1 MKTLPLILIAASAA
15 AIPAYWVGQVTSQPK
30 TDALLET
37 LSTDELLRTL
47 QQRAAVREGG
57 GFAASSLD
65 DASAILNGGN
75 GVSFGLSENGERS
88 AFLIE
93 RDLRAALSA
102 APGTAGL
109 NTRLESLFAEL
120 AASDPMLALDYAA
133 QISGARQQ
141 RSTIN
146 SILRIWAG
154 QDGQAALAWY
164 SDTSSDLPLALREER
179 LQSILAGYSSSD
191 ARGALAYVAAM
202 DNQTSTARRL
212 QLSAYQS
219 VFDGLVESGRVN
231 LALDT
236 LNNSID
242 DPSMRADLHL
252 SLIQSWAGQNPLEVA
267 RYLEGL
273 EGELP
278 ANAHATLVRAWAE
291 LDPAQAAAHVS
302 NLGAEHPDFGR
313 ATATVVAQWT
323 QYDIAGPGE
332 WLNTLP
338 ASPEVDRSVAI
349 YTARA
354 AREDPEGAMSWAA
367 SIQNDRLRSH
377 MMERVAG
384 EWRQVDPTAFDAFME
399 TGNWTD
405 EQRQRLINAS
415 AGDDRM
421 RRGGGGTRG
430 GGWW

>member
-1 MKTLPLILIAASAA
+1 MKTLPLLLIAATAA
-15 AIPAYWVGQVTSQPK
+15 AIPAYWIGQISTSPQS
-30 TDALLET
+30 DAVLDS
-37 LSTDELLRTL
+37 LSTDELLRALNQRRDSARETTL
-47 QQRAAVREGG
+47 AD
-57 GFAASSLD
+57 FASPDSFFENAD
-65 DASAILNGGN
+65 DDPLRGMSTGN
-75 GVSFGLSENGERS
+75 GMRS
-88 AFLIE
+88 NHLIE
-93 RDLRAALSA
+93 RDLQAALAA

-109 NTRLESLFAEL
+109 TTRLETLFTEL
-120 AASDPMLALDYAA
+120 AASDPLLALEYAA

-154 QDGQAALAWY
+154 QDGAAALAWY
-164 SDTSSDLPLALREER
+164 ADTSENLPLALREER
-179 LQSILAGYSSSD
+179 LQSILSGYGASD

-202 DNQTSTARRL
+202 DPTGSSGRRM

-231 LALDT
+231 LALDA
-236 LNNSID
+236 LAGID
-242 DPSMRADLHL
+242 DVSMRGDLQL
-252 SLIQSWAGQNPLEVA
+252 GLIQSWAGQNPEAVA
-267 RYLEGL
+267 RYLDGL
-273 EGELP
+273 ADQIP

-291 LDPAQAAAHVS
+291 LDPARAAAHVS
-302 NLGAEHPDFGR
+302 SLGAEHPDFGR
-313 ATATVVAQWT
+313 ATASVVAQWT

-367 SIQNDRLRSH
+367 SIQNEGLRVR

-384 EWRQVDPTAFDAFME
+384 EWRQVDPVAFDAFIE
-399 TGNWTD
+399 TGDWSA
-405 EQRQRLINAS
+405 EQRQRFINAS
-415 AGDDRM
+415 AGDSRM
-421 RRGGGGTRG
+421 RRGGMGG